1 MTSLKKIE
9 ANLKNSTLGGVKT
22 AEGKD
27 ISKYN
32 AVKHGIFKE
41 AISKYEDGFYK
52 DALDELID
60 QFKPVGFL
68 EKLLVERIALC
79 YLRLFRSAKAEVEF
93 MNSKL
98 NPFHEVREGQM
109 FISLESL
116 RASVEKTT
124 FEGYKPQITSESMR
138 ELEQV
143 ITRYDTTIENKL
155 YKALHE
161 LQRLQAIRLGQN
173 VALPAALDVLIDKNI
188 DE

>member
-1 MTSLKKIE
+1 MTSFKKIE
-9 ANLKNSTLGGVKT
+9 ANIKNSTLGGVKT
-22 AEGKD
+22 PAGKD

-52 DALDELID
+52 DALDELLD
-60 QFKPVGFL
+60 QFRPVGFL

-98 NPFHEVREGQM
+98 NPFHEVRASQM
-109 FISLESL
+109 LNNFESL

-124 FEGYKPQITSESMR
+124 FEGYKPQITSESVK
-138 ELEQV
+138 ELEQI

-173 VALPAALDVLIDKNI
+173 VMLPAALDVLIDKTN